1 MLRFRKAAPGDL
13 EAISALI
20 GEARAFMATLGIDQ
34 WQDGYPQ
41 PHVLAQDIQNGTCYV
56 MEEDGQVA
64 AVGVL
69 IFGPDPFYQK
79 LDTQSPSGG
88 AGWLTKGST
97 YGALHRF
104 AASDRF
110 RHQGAAGLLLQN
122 LEDVCRQQHIG
133 SVRTD
138 THRGNV
144 VMRRFL
150 EKLGYTLCG
159 EVSYDGFAGDPLRV
173 AFEKL
178 TPPTTAGN

>member
-1 MLRFRKAAPGDL
+1 MLRFRRAGPEDL
-13 EAISALI
+13 KGIVTLI
-20 GEARAFMATLGIDQ
+20 QEARVFMATLGIDQ

-41 PHVLAQDIQNGTCYV
+41 PHVLAQDIEQGTCHV
-56 MEEDGQVA
+56 MEADGELA

-79 LDTQSPSGG
+79 LDTQSASGG
-88 AGWLTKGST
+88 TGWLTEGT
-97 YGALHRF
+97 PYGALHRF

-110 RHQGAAGLLLQN
+110 RHQGAADLLLQN
-122 LEDVCRQQHIG
+122 LEEICRQQGI
-133 SVRTD
+133 SSLRTD

-150 EKLGYTLCG
+150 ARRGYTLCG
-159 EVSYDGFAGDPLRV
+159 EVLYFGIAGDPLRV

-178 TPPTTAGN
+178 LPASEA